1 MVNDNRVIQATF
13 ATYKPVPSRGVL
25 TLQLEVD
32 ENEAQNALEVLGY
45 PIQGKQILVAVAR
58 LNDKFQNIQGGAMP
72 KLEEV
77 NTPNP
82 TPELSK
88 RITHAALL
96 CKEVLFQKFVEEV
109 SQHTDHISC
118 SEGEELA
125 KSYIYKRCN
134 IDSLSELA
142 SNKEA
147 YITFQSIKQ
156 DFEGWKIT

>member
-58 LNDKFQNIQGGAMP
+58 LSDKFQNIQGVAVP

-77 NTPNP
+77 NAPNQ

-96 CKEVLFQKFVEEV
+96 CKEVLFQKFADEKGYPNY
-109 SQHTDHISC
+109 TDDNP
-118 SEGEELA
+118 EGYA
-125 KSYIYKRCN
+125 KSFIYDKCH
-134 IDSLSELA
+134 IKSLSELA
-142 SNKEA
+142 SNNDA
-147 YITFQSIKQ
+147 YKRFLAIKQ
-156 DFEGWKIT
+156 AFEGWKIT